1 MFQSKRSSLEVY
13 QNLHSLNLHAE
24 WLTRS
29 VAHSEVALSVTD
41 DHKIFYTA
49 FDLKMLPISIERVY
63 RYPCRLNYFARHAFP
78 SELVF
83 YFVLSVFVN
92 LIRLVHLKIIYFV
105 ANFNSWPI

>member
-1 MFQSKRSSLEVY
+1 MFQSERSSLEVY

-49 FDLKMLPISIERVY
+49 FDLKMLPISIGRVY
-63 RYPCRLNYFARHAFP
+63 RYPCRLNYFTRHAFP
-78 SELVF
+78 SE
-83 YFVLSVFVN
+83 
-92 LIRLVHLKIIYFV
+92 
-105 ANFNSWPI
+105 